1 MTLVNIHTVLSNVTF
16 LFFLFMGVWGLIR
29 AITKRGVDG
38 SYLGAM
44 IIGEGLFILQAII
57 GLILVFSGARPG
69 RGVHFLYGVFALVA
83 LPGLF
88 AYLKGEDDNQAQ
100 WYYAVAIL
108 FLAGV
113 AIRAIGTGAG

>member
-1 MTLVNIHTVLSNVTF
+1 MSLVEIHDVLSRVAV
-16 LFFLFMGVWGLIR
+16 LFFFFMGVWGLIR
-29 AITKRGVDG
+29 AISKRGVDG
-38 SYLGAM
+38 SFLGAM
-44 IIGEGLFILQAII
+44 IIGEGLFVLQAVI
-57 GLILVFSGARPG
+57 GLILVIMGARPG

-113 AIRAIGTGAG
+113 SLRAIGTGAG